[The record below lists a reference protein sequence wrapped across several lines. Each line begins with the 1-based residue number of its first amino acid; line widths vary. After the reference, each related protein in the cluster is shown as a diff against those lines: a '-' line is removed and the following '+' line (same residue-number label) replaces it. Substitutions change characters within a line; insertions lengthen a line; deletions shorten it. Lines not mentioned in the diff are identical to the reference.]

1 MTLKRNR
8 KREIVRKQLLEKEQE
23 TTHCLVSKFSKE
35 MLDLIQTKEREVLV
49 SLPTLSLFLDPI
61 SIVSLG
67 RQWYRWSTC
76 CLLLHAAIQ
85 STTSTS
91 TSSSS

>member
-35 MLDLIQTKEREVLV
+35 MIDLIQTKEREVLV
-49 SLPTLSLFLDPI
+49 SLLP
-61 SIVSLG
+61 
-67 RQWYRWSTC
+67 
-76 CLLLHAAIQ
+76 LLPNRSQH
-85 STTSTS
+85 SRPR
-91 TSSSS
+91 